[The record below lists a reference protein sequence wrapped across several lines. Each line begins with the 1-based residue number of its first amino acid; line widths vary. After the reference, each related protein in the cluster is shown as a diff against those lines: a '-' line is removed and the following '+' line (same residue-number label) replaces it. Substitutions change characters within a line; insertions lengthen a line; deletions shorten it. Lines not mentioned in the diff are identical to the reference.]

1 MKQLTTILRTAVA
14 ASALAFV
21 SLAAHAATV
30 SFHADLKGPWEV
42 PANNTP
48 GTGVVT
54 ATLDT
59 DTNVFTYHVEFS
71 GLTGPAVAAH
81 FHGPASET
89 GTAGPQVAVKKPITS
104 PIDGT
109 ETLTAD
115 QAKDLLAE
123 KWYFN
128 IHTPTNP
135 GGEIRGQVLK
145 NK

>member
-1 MKQLTTILRTAVA
+1 MKKLTTILRTAVA
-14 ASALAFV
+14 ASALGFI

-30 SFHADLKGPWEV
+30 SFHAHLKGPWEV
-42 PANNTP
+42 PANTTT
-48 GTGVVT
+48 GTGVLS

-59 DTNVFTYHVEFS
+59 DTNVFTYHVEYKD
-71 GLTGPAVAAH
+71 LTGPAVAAH
-81 FHGPASET
+81 FHGPASQTE
-89 GTAGPQVAVKKPITS
+89 TAGPQVSVKKPIAS

-109 ETLTAD
+109 ETLTPE
-115 QAKDLLAE
+115 QAKDLLDN

-128 IHTPTNP
+128 IHTAANP